1 MTTRT
6 KTSKR
11 PRSHDLRRLGERL
24 AAQRHQLGWTQADLA
39 ASTDISIAYV
49 SLLERGRRNPPYTT
63 VVALARALGV
73 AAIKLVAE

>member
-1 MTTRT
+1 MTTKT

-11 PRSHDLRRLGERL
+11 SHAHDLGRFGARL

-39 ASTDISIAYV
+39 ASMDISIAYV

-63 VVALARALGV
+63 VVALAREMGV
-73 AAIKLVAE
+73 AAIKLVAD